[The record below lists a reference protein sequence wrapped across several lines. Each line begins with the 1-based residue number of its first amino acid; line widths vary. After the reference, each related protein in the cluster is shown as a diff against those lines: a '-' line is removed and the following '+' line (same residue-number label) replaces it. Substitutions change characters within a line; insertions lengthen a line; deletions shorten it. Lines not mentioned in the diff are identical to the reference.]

1 MAKTEHTKSS
11 AGFPPIAG
19 SDANILIL
27 GSLPG
32 RKSLL
37 AGQYYAHR
45 QNAFW
50 HIMAEVFGV
59 EGDYSQRCRQ
69 LIACRVAVWDVLASS
84 VRAGSM
90 DVDIEFETA
99 QANDF
104 AVFLSKH
111 SQIERIG
118 FNGRKAEQL
127 FNKLVVPEYQ
137 GILPELV
144 SLPSTSP
151 AYAALS
157 FDKKLK
163 VWNSMFLAHTYNREK
178 RKTT

>member
-1 MAKTEHTKSS
+1 MAKTEHMKSS

-19 SDANILIL
+19 ANASILIL

-32 RKSLL
+32 QKSLL

-50 HIMAEVFGV
+50 RIMAAVFGV
-59 EGDYSQRCRQ
+59 EGDYSERCRQ
-69 LIACRVAVWDVLASS
+69 LIESDIAVWDVLARS

-90 DVDIEFETA
+90 DVDIQISSA

-104 AVFLSKH
+104 AGFLLNH
-111 SQIERIG
+111 PQIERIG
-118 FNGRKAEQL
+118 FNGQKAEQL
-127 FNKLVVPEYQ
+127 FRKLVVTKYK
-137 GILPELV
+137 GTLPELV

-163 VWNSMFLAHTYNREK
+163 IWSNMLLAHT
-178 RKTT
+178 

>member
-1 MAKTEHTKSS
+1 MAKTERIKLS

-19 SDANILIL
+19 VDANILIL

-37 AGQYYAHR
+37 AGRYYAHR

-50 HIMAEVFGV
+50 RIMAEVFGV
-59 EGDYSQRCRQ
+59 EGDYSERCRQ
-69 LIACRVAVWDVLASS
+69 LIASRVAVWDVLASS

-90 DVDIEFETA
+90 DVDIQIASA

-104 AVFLSKH
+104 AGFLSNH
-111 SQIERIG
+111 PQIERIG
-118 FNGRKAEQL
+118 FNGQKAEQL
-127 FNKLVVPEYQ
+127 FRKLVVPEYI

-144 SLPSTSP
+144 RLPSTSP

-157 FDKKLK
+157 FDRKLK
-163 VWNSMFLAHTYNREK
+163 IWNNMLVAHA
-178 RKTT
+178 

>member
-1 MAKTEHTKSS
+1 MVKTERMKSS

-19 SDANILIL
+19 ADARILIL

-32 RKSLL
+32 QKSLL

-50 HIMAEVFGV
+50 RIMAEVFAV
-59 EGDYSQRCRQ
+59 DGDYSARCHQ
-69 LIACRVAVWDVLASS
+69 LIASRVAVWDVLASS

-90 DVDIEFETA
+90 DVDIQIQTA

-104 AVFLSKH
+104 AGFLSKH
-111 SQIERIG
+111 SQIGRIG
-118 FNGRKAEQL
+118 FNGQKAEKL
-127 FNKLVVPEYQ
+127 FRKLVVPKCR

-151 AYAALS
+151 AHAALS

-163 VWNSMFLAHTYNREK
+163 IWNNMLLANT
-178 RKTT
+178 

>member
-1 MAKTEHTKSS
+1 MAKTERMKSS
-11 AGFPPIAG
+11 GFPPIAG
-19 SDANILIL
+19 ADANILIL
-27 GSLPG
+27 GSLPSQ
-32 RKSLL
+32 KSLL

-50 HIMAEVFGV
+50 RIMADVFGV
-59 EGDYSQRCRQ
+59 DGDYSDRCRQ
-69 LIACRVAVWDVLASS
+69 LIASRIAVWDVLASS

-90 DVDIEFETA
+90 DVDIQVDTA

-104 AVFLSKH
+104 VGFLSNH

-118 FNGRKAEQL
+118 FNGQKAEQL
-127 FNKLVVPEYQ
+127 FRKLVVPEFK
-137 GILPELV
+137 GSLPKLV

-163 VWNSMFLAHTYNREK
+163 IWNNMLLANAVN
-178 RKTT
+178 

>member
-1 MAKTEHTKSS
+1 MAKTERMESS

-19 SDANILIL
+19 ADANILIL

-32 RKSLL
+32 QKSLL

-50 HIMAEVFGV
+50 RIMAEVFGV
-59 EGDYSQRCRQ
+59 EGDYSERCRQ
-69 LIACRVAVWDVLASS
+69 LITFRIAVWDVLASS

-90 DVDIEFETA
+90 DVDIQIDTA

-104 AVFLSKH
+104 AGFLSKH
-111 SQIERIG
+111 SQIERIA
-118 FNGRKAEQL
+118 FNGQKAEQL
-127 FNKLVVPEYQ
+127 FRKLVVPEYK
-137 GILPELV
+137 GILPKLF

-163 VWNSMFLAHTYNREK
+163 IWNNMLLA
-178 RKTT
+178 KTQN